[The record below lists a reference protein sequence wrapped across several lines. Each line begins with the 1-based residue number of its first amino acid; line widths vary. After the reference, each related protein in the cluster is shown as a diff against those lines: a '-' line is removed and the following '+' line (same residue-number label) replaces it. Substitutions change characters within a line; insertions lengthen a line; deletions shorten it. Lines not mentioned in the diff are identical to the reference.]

1 MNRKLF
7 YHLAA
12 IITALTSLVAG
23 AGEARFVPLDHEG
36 KPLTFS
42 QQDEWP
48 CVLDRST
55 GLTWEAKSRQPGL
68 HYYLNTYNWF
78 DPSPTRNGGLAG
90 EQGGRD
96 CRNTPAEG
104 EPQGQRAA
112 DANADTTCDTHRFV
126 RAANRASLCGA
137 RDWRLPH
144 REELRSLVD
153 YGVPYPG
160 PTINMQAFP
169 NTIAQ
174 FYWSADTAAA
184 EVSEAWG
191 IGFAFGFDYAYYK
204 TNRVLVRLVR
214 GKRAGQ
220 QEARTP

>member
-1 MNRKLF
+1 MKRKLF
-7 YHLAA
+7 YKLPA
-12 IITALTSLVAG
+12 IITALLSVA
-23 AGEARFVPLDHEG
+23 ASADESRFVPLDHEG
-36 KPLTFS
+36 KPLTLS

-55 GLTWEAKSRQPGL
+55 GLTWEVKSRRPGH
-68 HYYLNTYNWF
+68 HYYLNTYSWF
-78 DPSPTRNGGLAG
+78 DPASHRNGGLAG
-90 EQGGRD
+90 QPGGQD

-104 EPQGQRAA
+104 ESQDQRVP
-112 DANADTTCDTHRFV
+112 DINEDNVCDTHSFV
-126 RAANRASLCGA
+126 RAVNRASLCGA

-153 YGVPYPG
+153 YSVLYPG
-160 PTINMQAFP
+160 PTIDMQAFP

-184 EVSEAWG
+184 EASEAWG

-204 TNRVLVRLVR
+204 SNRVQVRLVR
-214 GKRAGQ
+214 GKRAGT
-220 QEARTP
+220 QETSTP